1 MNTAY
6 PKANKRRKGS
16 LKTDECRSGCPSRF
30 PRPIHNGW
38 HTARHTFQA
47 ARNQS
52 GSLKN
57 GCTVNLSYIK
67 AKRVI

>member
-1 MNTAY
+1 MPFQA
-6 PKANKRRKGS
+6 ARAASRALS
-16 LKTDECRSGCPSRF
+16 ITDGTP
-30 PRPIHNGW
+30 P
-38 HTARHTFQA
+38 RHTFQA

>member
-1 MNTAY
+1 MNAV
-6 PKANKRRKGS
+6 
-16 LKTDECRSGCPSRF
+16 SGCPSGF
-30 PRPIHNGW
+30 PRSIHNGW
-38 HTARHTFQA
+38 HTARYTFQA